1 MPESRQAES
10 EKGKSDRG
18 SDRSFQQSKAPLG
31 ALLWA
36 ALLLQIAYFFDY
48 GEFYDWWNS
57 PVMRRLAL
65 SIVFTLVICI
75 WRMKTIRHPY
85 LEPKMWTYRHLVPI
99 LILIMLVE
107 VFLATEHVLEEIFYE
122 GVMHYEETVSVQL
135 DWLALVGI
143 LSGCMFAA
151 S

>member
-1 MPESRQAES
+1 M
-10 EKGKSDRG
+10 
-18 SDRSFQQSKAPLG
+18 
-31 ALLWA
+31 LWA

-65 SIVFTLVICI
+65 SNVFTLIICI

-107 VFLATEHVLEEIFYE
+107 AFLATEHVLEEVFYE
-122 GVMHYEETVSVQL
+122 EVMHYEETVSVQL

>member
-1 MPESRQAES
+1 M
-10 EKGKSDRG
+10 
-18 SDRSFQQSKAPLG
+18 
-31 ALLWA
+31 LWA

-65 SIVFTLVICI
+65 SIVFTLIICI

-85 LEPKMWTYRHLVPI
+85 LEPKMWTYRHLIPI

-107 VFLATEHVLEEIFYE
+107 AFLATEHVLEEVFYE
-122 GVMHYEETVSVQL
+122 EVMHYEETVSVQL